1 MRRYRA
7 ILCSFLLITM
17 LGGCAMFARSPLD
30 VLIYANAGETEASQ
44 RLFVFMRGMGG
55 SHRSFEQEGLVADVR
70 DRKLPFDM
78 AAPNAH
84 LGYYTSRTL
93 IQRLK
98 TDVIDPARQKGYEEI
113 WLIGFSMGGLGS
125 MLYLMEHPEDITGIC
140 LIAPF
145 VGYRS
150 IINEIEAAGGV
161 RKWDPG
167 TYEAGKDWPR
177 MLWEWIKTSVA
188 DQPAKKVYL
197 GYGSED
203 YYVNGHHLLAQVLP
217 PERVYAI
224 DGGHDYPTFITLWHM
239 FLDNGSY
246 IEVDYAEAHLTDF
259 QQGEAA
265 ALPTQ

>member
-1 MRRYRA
+1 
-7 ILCSFLLITM
+7 LSSLFLSSLLLMIM
-17 LGGCAMFARSPLD
+17 LNGCAMFARSPLD
-30 VLIYANAGETEASQ
+30 VLTYESAGESTANQ

-70 DRKLPFDM
+70 ERELPFDM

-84 LGYYTSRTL
+84 LWYYINRTL

-98 TDVIDPARQKGYEEI
+98 TDVIDPARQKGYQEI

-125 MLYLMEHPEDITGIC
+125 MLYLKEHPEDITGIC

-145 VGYRS
+145 LGYRS

-167 TYEAGKDWPR
+167 TYEAEEDWPR
-177 MLWEWIKTSVA
+177 MLWDWIKTSVA
-188 DQPAKKVYL
+188 DQPAQKVYL
-197 GYGSED
+197 GYGSAD
-203 YYVNGHHLLAQVLP
+203 YYVKGHHLLAQILS

-224 DGGHDYPTFITLWHM
+224 DGGHDYPTFITLWNM

-246 IEVDYAEAHLTDF
+246 IGSDYAEADLTDF
-259 QQGEAA
+259 QSGEATA
-265 ALPTQ
+265 WPAQ

>member
-1 MRRYRA
+1 
-7 ILCSFLLITM
+7 LSSLFLSSLLLMIM
-17 LGGCAMFARSPLD
+17 LNGCAMFARSPLD
-30 VLIYANAGETEASQ
+30 VLTYESAGESTANQ

-70 DRKLPFDM
+70 ERELPFDM

-84 LGYYTSRTL
+84 LWYYINRTL

-98 TDVIDPARQKGYEEI
+98 TDVIDPARQKGYQEI

-145 VGYRS
+145 LGYRS

-167 TYEAGKDWPR
+167 TYEAEEDWPR
-177 MLWEWIKTSVA
+177 MLWDWIKTSVA
-188 DQPAKKVYL
+188 DQPAQKVYL
-197 GYGSED
+197 GYGSAD
-203 YYVNGHHLLAQVLP
+203 YYVKGHHLLAQILS

-224 DGGHDYPTFITLWHM
+224 DGGHDYPTFITLWNM

-246 IEVDYAEAHLTDF
+246 IGSDYAEADLTDF
-259 QQGEAA
+259 QSGEATA
-265 ALPTQ
+265 WPAQ